1 MLVIGLVLIVV
12 SFVFGFIGQRQAGGD
27 DRGRSFRTRAVSALL
42 FIGGIAAIASTG
54 FTQVEAGNVGV
65 TSLFGDVDT
74 VPLGQG
80 LHLILPLKT
89 VTKMSIQTQ
98 TMTMHAGAAN
108 ENRQNDSIEAVSADG
123 MRMPLDTTV
132 SFRLVADDAPWVYQ
146 HLGDDYI
153 EKIVAPAMRTA
164 VREAL
169 SQFPAQDAYST
180 KRDELARR
188 MEDMLRKHVRAL
200 LDDYKFPGQGVIVQ
214 QVLLRNI
221 GIPDQVR
228 DAIEKK
234 LAAEQNALAMQYVL
248 QKETQEAERKRIE
261 ARGISDFQQIVTQ
274 GISDKLLAWKGI
286 EATLEIAKS
295 PNAKVVIIGNPQNGL
310 PIVFDT
316 NTSVP
321 GARRAAPEE
330 NK

>member
-1 MLVIGLVLIVV
+1 MLIIGLVLIVLGIIV
-12 SFVFGFIGQRQAGGD
+12 ASVGQRPSD
-27 DRGRSFRTRAVSALL
+27 SGRVRTRVTGVAMFVA
-42 FIGGIAAIASTG
+42 GILAIVSTG
-54 FTQVEAGNVGV
+54 FTQIKAGHVGV
-65 TSLFGDVDT
+65 TSLFGDVGPK
-74 VPLGQG
+74 PLSQG
-80 LHLILPLKT
+80 LHLINPLNA
-89 VTKMSIQTQ
+89 VVRMSVQTRAV
-98 TMTMHAGAAN
+98 TMHAGATN
-108 ENRQNDSIEAVSADG
+108 EAGHVDQIEAVSADG

-132 SFRLVADDAPWVYQ
+132 NFRLVPDDAPWVYQ
-146 HLGDDYI
+146 HIGEDYV
-153 EKIVAPAMRTA
+153 EKIILPAMRTA

-180 KRDELARR
+180 KRDELARK
-188 MEDMLRKHVRAL
+188 MEEMLRKHVRNL
-200 LDDYKFPGQGVIVQ
+200 LDDYKFPGQAVIIQ

-261 ARGISDFQQIVTQ
+261 AHGIADFQQIVTQ

-295 PNAKVVIIGNPQNGL
+295 PNAKVVIIGNPQNGGL

-316 NTSVP
+316 NPAVP
-321 GARRAAPEE
+321 PRRNTTEGAR
-330 NK
+330 